1 MTKGEAGY
9 VLTKLRSNFWEDNLS
24 AKEASERDLQI
35 RLAGME
41 HSVLRLNCNPQLTG
55 TILLVGLERNAN
67 KVVVTKSPVRA
78 RRVIVSDKTTFSHQV
93 PTVSNARSTSCF

>member
-1 MTKGEAGY
+1 MTQFKMTFKRMTKGEAGY

-35 RLAGME
+35 RLA
-41 HSVLRLNCNPQLTG
+41 
-55 TILLVGLERNAN
+55 GLERNAN